1 MIDNTEEELTG
12 FSKKSWAEK
21 NGFAHWAIALIWLI
35 VALVLFQVVAG
46 VAIALF
52 MFVSG
57 DAEDT
62 VDITTFMTDN
72 VDLLFIGNSIGQVL
86 FIGLATFLV
95 VRLHLSDGT
104 TRSFLRF
111 KWQNDSVK
119 YILYSALLVLLVQP
133 IVIYLGYLN
142 SLLPIPELF
151 SDLQVSQYEMIENFL
166 RTEGVIL
173 FGLFHVA
180 LIPAICE
187 EVLFRGYIL
196 RAFEKSWGIIL
207 GIIISGII
215 FGMFHIQLGNIFPL
229 AALGMILALMTWLSG
244 SLWPAIVAHFINNGA
259 AVVIGVNFPEL
270 LFTDVSADSLPPVWL
285 LILSIICTAAL
296 VYVMHQQS
304 YHAKK

>member
-1 MIDNTEEELTG
+1 MTGNIKEEISGSLQH
-12 FSKKSWAEK
+12 SWAEK
-21 NGFAHWAIALIWLI
+21 NGFANWAIAMIWLV
-35 VALVLFQVVAG
+35 VALVLFQVVAS

-52 MFVSG
+52 MFAG
-57 DAEDT
+57 GGAESAT
-62 VDITTFMTDN
+62 DITTFMAEN
-72 VDLLFIGNSIGQVL
+72 VDLLFIGNSIGQIL
-86 FIGLATFLV
+86 FIGLATLIV
-95 VRLHLSDGT
+95 VKLHLSGET
-104 TRSFLRF
+104 SRFFLRI

-119 YILYSALLVLLVQP
+119 YILYSALLVLFVQP

-166 RTEGVIL
+166 RTDGIIL

-180 LIPAICE
+180 LVPAICE

-196 RAFEKSWGIIL
+196 RAFEKSWGIIA

-259 AVVIGVNFPEL
+259 AVLVGVNFPEL
-270 LFTDVSADSLPPVWL
+270 LFTDVTAESLPPVWL
-285 LILSIICTAAL
+285 LTLSIICTAAL
-296 VYVMHQQS
+296 IYVMHQQS
-304 YHAKK
+304 YHTKK